1 MNRPILKKVKN
12 SVLEAFDLLRRSV
25 MFHGQSLLSFML
37 HAGKPGVNSGE
48 KRDFVSSG
56 FTIRPKGG
64 ILYPYHSKIQE
75 ETMDI
80 RQLHYF
86 LVSARR

>member
-1 MNRPILKKVKN
+1 MGRASFP
-12 SVLEAFDLLRRSV
+12 
-25 MFHGQSLLSFML
+25 LSYTRESP
-37 HAGKPGVNSGE
+37 ASIAEK
-48 KRDFVSSG
+48 KRDFASSG

-86 LVSARR
+86 LVLCEEMNYTRAAQRLFLSR